1 MKGVSYLVFMSIEQ
15 LMCIIMIGK
24 KWLRKLDDH
33 TLWMFVRV
41 IRATVMMVQVNHY
54 FLEVSENDQSF
65 EVTMTATTEVADD
78 ELSEGTVT
86 QIQV

>member
-1 MKGVSYLVFMSIEQ
+1 M
-15 LMCIIMIGK
+15 IIIAEM
-24 KWLRKLDDH
+24 
-33 TLWMFVRV
+33 
-41 IRATVMMVQVNHY
+41 NHY
-54 FLEVSENDQSF
+54 FLEVSENEQSF

>member
-1 MKGVSYLVFMSIEQ
+1 
-15 LMCIIMIGK
+15 
-24 KWLRKLDDH
+24 
-33 TLWMFVRV
+33 
-41 IRATVMMVQVNHY
+41 MMNS

-78 ELSEGTVT
+78 EITEGTVT

>member
-1 MKGVSYLVFMSIEQ
+1 
-15 LMCIIMIGK
+15 
-24 KWLRKLDDH
+24 
-33 TLWMFVRV
+33 
-41 IRATVMMVQVNHY
+41 MMVQMNHY

>member
-1 MKGVSYLVFMSIEQ
+1 MKGSSYLAFMSVEQ
-15 LMCIIMIGK
+15 INMQYIVQHV
-24 KWLRKLDDH
+24 RKLDDH
-33 TLWMFVRV
+33 IFPMNFVRV
-41 IRATVMMVQVNHY
+41 IIIVEVNHC